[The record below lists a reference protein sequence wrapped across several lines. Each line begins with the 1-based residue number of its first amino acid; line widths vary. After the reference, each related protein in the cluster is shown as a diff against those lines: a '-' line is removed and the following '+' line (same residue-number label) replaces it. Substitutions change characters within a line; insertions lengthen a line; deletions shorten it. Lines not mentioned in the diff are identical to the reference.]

1 MKTDAF
7 LFAGGLRPKIAT
19 ALDLLG
25 EQGPFRFSFR
35 LLPWL
40 LRRRY
45 VAFTHPLDFIPAP
58 SNGPDGLTV
67 SLAGPSDAGTLA
79 CFRPG
84 FYPPGLV
91 ERRLREGH
99 LCFLAEKDGRLVH
112 VRWLFTG
119 PVFLPYLRRTLIT
132 APGEVYSDE
141 AYTAAGQRG
150 LGIHARAGILIRLRL
165 REIGFRRYTNLI
177 ASWSKAPLR
186 AMARLGVPPAGEC
199 GRTGFPGRRRLTVSG
214 GVREV
219 GAGRVAV
226 FPPAAGPSP
235 RT

>member
-1 MKTDAF
+1 MKTDAS
-7 LFAGGLRPKIAT
+7 LFAGGLRPRIAT
-19 ALDLLG
+19 ALDLLA

-45 VAFTHPLDFIPAP
+45 VAFTHQLDYIPSP

-67 SLAGPSDAGTLA
+67 SLAGPADAGDLA
-79 CFRPG
+79 RFRPG

-91 ERRLREGH
+91 ERRLGEGH

-119 PVFLPYLRRTLIT
+119 PVFLPYLRRTLIM

-141 AYTAAGQRG
+141 AFTAAGQRD

-165 REIGFRRYTNLI
+165 REMGFRRYTNLV
-177 ASWSKAPLR
+177 ASWNKAPLLT
-186 AMARLGVPPAGEC
+186 MARLGIPPAGEC
-199 GRTGFPGRRRLTVSG
+199 GMGGFPGRRRLIVSG
-214 GVREV
+214 GVREI
-219 GAGRVAV
+219 GEGGLAV

-235 RT
+235 RI